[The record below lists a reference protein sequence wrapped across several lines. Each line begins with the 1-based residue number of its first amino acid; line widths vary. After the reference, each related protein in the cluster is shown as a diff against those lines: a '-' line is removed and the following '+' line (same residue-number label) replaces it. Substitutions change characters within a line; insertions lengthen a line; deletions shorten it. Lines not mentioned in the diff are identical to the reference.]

1 MRCMVFSWANK
12 IASGLHFWITERPV
26 TKGEKIYLKCKFLKY
41 KKSMSITVNII
52 PEERNK

>member
-1 MRCMVFSWANK
+1 MVFSWANK